1 MEIIL
6 LKEKSLVA
14 WIVLNWA
21 AVSWQQRTD
30 VPEDISICSQKA
42 NRCHHIYRIT
52 LIWLKE
58 NKILRSST
66 SRNDL

>member
-14 WIVLNWA
+14 WIVLNRA

-30 VPEDISICSQKA
+30 VTEDISICSQKA